1 MTDNISMI
9 VGSFL
14 LGLVLL
20 ATSGCV
26 VAPPEREGY
35 YDHHHHRYY
44 HEHSWHACVEHDPYC
59 R

>member
-1 MTDNISMI
+1 MTDNISII

-14 LGLVLL
+14 LGLIML

-26 VAPPEREGY
+26 VEPREGY
-35 YDHHHHRYY
+35 YDHPHHRYY
-44 HEHSWHACVEHDPYC
+44 HERAWHDCREHDVYC

>member
-1 MTDNISMI
+1 MSDNISII

-14 LGLVLL
+14 LGLIML

-26 VAPPEREGY
+26 VEPREGY

-44 HEHSWHACVEHDPYC
+44 HERAWHDCHEHDVYC